1 MDWQLHLKEIHHK
14 LGSGTFTTKNN
25 LGEFSTLTAEPNVA
39 LREKTVQALAVA
51 PVANISSS
59 AGLGKSSLKRRKT
72 ADENSD
78 ETNKETSVIHKKSRM
93 TEDVVSKKVGLASVL
108 AKMQSYQLPLPVQN
122 TPVTEQSLSSKISSM
137 SRESSQSPPPPPPPP
152 PSPPHTIETTNLT
165 QMPTSLEVTSTN
177 GQFLPPVTV
186 NLESLSSKKLY
197 INEMYSGG
205 FSPEDIQRVFKK
217 IYNIDLSSEVI
228 QSVITEYKGSTPL
241 ETPSHPLSSTAVVT
255 RPRSRSS
262 STTPSSILG
271 IKHESPLHESL
282 HESPLVTQTSNIFIP
297 LDDLSTEQ
305 SLAALESLQFSL
317 PGKIEQLRLK
327 LQEEKFDKERLRREE
342 DDEIVKKYVAE
353 IKRKLDELDKMKR
366 GDALDMLNKEIE
378 QKRLGWVSYYLTDP
392 D

>member
-1 MDWQLHLKEIHHK
+1 
-14 LGSGTFTTKNN
+14 
-25 LGEFSTLTAEPNVA
+25 
-39 LREKTVQALAVA
+39 
-51 PVANISSS
+51 
-59 AGLGKSSLKRRKT
+59 
-72 ADENSD
+72 
-78 ETNKETSVIHKKSRM
+78 M
-93 TEDVVSKKVGLASVL
+93 TEDVVSKKVGLTSVL

-152 PSPPHTIETTNLT
+152 HTIETTNLT
-165 QMPTSLEVTSTN
+165 QMLTPLEVTSTN

-282 HESPLVTQTSNIFIP
+282 HESPLVTKTSNIFIP

-305 SLAALESLQFSL
+305 SLAALESLQSSL
-317 PGKIEQLRLK
+317 PGKIKQLRLK
-327 LQEEKFDKERLRREE
+327 LQEEKFDKERLRKEE

-378 QKRLGWVSYYLTDP
+378 QKRLG
-392 D
+392 